1 MKGQTGN
8 KGKEIQVNK
17 YNSSGPRKE
26 PWGTPVHCRYYHSLL
41 ELKEKTEEHIVNS
54 RLLLQDPT
62 FLEKKER
69 CEYLKSKLSHIKQK
83 IQEYDK
89 VMEWNDGYS

>member
-1 MKGQTGN
+1 MTV
-8 KGKEIQVNK
+8 I
-17 YNSSGPRKE
+17 R
-26 PWGTPVHCRYYHSLL
+26 TDLL
-41 ELKEKTEEHIVNS
+41 SVVS
-54 RLLLQDPT
+54 PQDPT

-69 CEYLKSKLSHIKQK
+69 CEYLKSKLSHIKQR

>member
-1 MKGQTGN
+1 MK
-8 KGKEIQVNK
+8 IILDV
-17 YNSSGPRKE
+17 SVSWR
-26 PWGTPVHCRYYHSLL
+26 
-41 ELKEKTEEHIVNS
+41 
-54 RLLLQDPT
+54 QDPT

>member
-1 MKGQTGN
+1 M
-8 KGKEIQVNK
+8 
-17 YNSSGPRKE
+17 PR
-26 PWGTPVHCRYYHSLL
+26 
-41 ELKEKTEEHIVNS
+41 
-54 RLLLQDPT
+54 LQDPT

-89 VMEWNDGYS
+89 VMEWNDGYD